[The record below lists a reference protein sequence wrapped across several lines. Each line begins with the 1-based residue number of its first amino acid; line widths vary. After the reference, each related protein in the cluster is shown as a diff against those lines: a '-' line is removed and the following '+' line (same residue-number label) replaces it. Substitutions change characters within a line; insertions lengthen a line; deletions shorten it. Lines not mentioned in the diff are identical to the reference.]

1 MLAGASDGLQEDANI
16 ITYIPVAMASGGGG
30 LSRRRESQA
39 SDNSMRGR
47 TIRSLGAG
55 HFWSIGLQIEL
66 YSILMS
72 LRSTFELFHYTRE
85 WTMGQFDKETLAN

>member
-39 SDNSMRGR
+39 SDISMRGQ
-47 TIRSLGAG
+47 TLRSLGAG
-55 HFWSIGLQIEL
+55 HFWSVGQQIEL
-66 YSILMS
+66 YSILLP
-72 LRSTFELFHYTRE
+72 LRSTFGHFYYTRE
-85 WTMGQFDKETLAN
+85 WKMR